1 MNVCSIARKQ
11 KPRKEEGFN
20 IPRSLFDRPST
31 AIIKLRRELIIQKL
45 KGMLIIG
52 SENAPIH
59 RTLNALGG
67 SHLLPPPNLIPSPA
81 HKVFAGPLQD
91 SIPNWA
97 IHEDW
102 AIIQVLQN
110 FQDLPLS
117 LSNISPGHVPNWDLV
132 SDVVNVVSCNYRSP
146 KLCRYHYEVA
156 IVPREEGK
164 VVSETPKQKQ
174 KKLKGVTTPGSVGPP
189 TASIATNTPNI
200 SKQTAVPSVRPVKT
214 SNLISEDNN
223 LSFSQLCNQR
233 FETIKQIA
241 NKRTPTL
248 KHMFLGTTSKN
259 PKHIA
264 LLSESGIDFERPLT
278 PLQVAANRSDR
289 IQREKQKAAADQQ
302 MAARQQLQQQIQQ
315 KQQQSSQIKTI
326 LSQNSNIPSAQ
337 HQLSQ
342 AISAKI
348 SQINQSNLKAVS
360 AAGLA
365 SNPTTVT
372 QLSLNKALSQV
383 NVTSQPIPQPILSQ
397 INVGPQTM
405 ASNNMTN
412 TEGIPQGLQQTCS
425 VVSVAALTPQ
435 AHQKLIA
442 AVSPAVSQIGNQSLA
457 GRLTT
462 ASPQIY
468 KQIILRQQQ
477 QQQQQQIQRTQQS
490 PQIQMQAIPQSSKQM
505 TNIGVGQQQPRFQIT
520 ATVTQQGL
528 QHTTQ
533 SLIATTSGLKVSQ
546 PSIVTTL
553 PVAVPMTATQQRIT
567 TTTSTGK
574 PTQQIITRTIT
585 DPQLAQIIK
594 RQQMQQSSGNLG
606 QTQILVQQSSSQTQ
620 SSQSQTQILQNP
632 VTFVKTLSS
641 PASLATQSLTIPITM
656 TGMNIF
662 TSPVTKVL
670 SPTASNA
677 SHPTTSTIT
686 SVPTAQLRQIQLLQQ
701 KRPQQTTQVIQQ
713 QQLQN
718 QLNQQLGKN

>member
-1 MNVCSIARKQ
+1 M
-11 KPRKEEGFN
+11 
-20 IPRSLFDRPST
+20 
-31 AIIKLRRELIIQKL
+31 
-45 KGMLIIG
+45 
-52 SENAPIH
+52 
-59 RTLNALGG
+59 
-67 SHLLPPPNLIPSPA
+67 PSPA
-81 HKVFAGPLQD
+81 HKVFGGPLQD
-91 SIPNWA
+91 SIPSWA

-102 AIIQVLQN
+102 AIVQVIQN
-110 FQDLPLS
+110 FQDLPSS
-117 LSNISPGHVPNWDLV
+117 LSNISPGHIPNWDLV
-132 SDVVNVVSCNYRSP
+132 SDVVNVVSNNFRSP

-156 IVPREEGK
+156 IIPREEGK
-164 VVSETPKQKQ
+164 GVSETPKQKQ
-174 KKLKGVTTPGSVGPP
+174 KKLKGLTTASTSAPSGGSGATPP
-189 TASIATNTPNI
+189 TATIP
-200 SKQTAVPSVRPVKT
+200 KQTPVVPSVRPVKT
-214 SNLISEDNN
+214 SSLISRDNN
-223 LSFSQLCNQR
+223 MAFSQLCNQR

-248 KHMFLGTTSKN
+248 KHMFVNTTSKN

-264 LLSESGIDFERPLT
+264 LLTDSGINLENPLT
-278 PLQVAANRSDR
+278 PLQVAANRAER
-289 IQREKQKAAADQQ
+289 IQKEKQKAVADQQ
-302 MAARQQLQQQIQQ
+302 MAQQQQQQHAARQLQQQIHQ
-315 KQQQSSQIKTI
+315 KQQQSTQIKTI
-326 LSQNSNIPSAQ
+326 LSQNPNMPTAQ

-348 SQINQSNLKAVS
+348 SQINQSNMKA
-360 AAGLA
+360 ATA
-365 SNPTTVT
+365 SGATSVT

-383 NVTSQPIPQPILSQ
+383 SVASQPMPQPILSQ
-397 INVGPQTM
+397 INVSPQTIG
-405 ASNNMTN
+405 STNVTN

-442 AVSPAVSQIGNQSLA
+442 AVSPAVSQIGGQSIA

-462 ASPQIY
+462 ANPQIY

-477 QQQQQQIQRTQQS
+477 QQIQRQQQS
-490 PQIQMQAIPQSSKQM
+490 PQIQMQTIPQSNKQIGS
-505 TNIGVGQQQPRFQIT
+505 IGVGQQPRFQIT
-520 ATVTQQGL
+520 ATVTQPGV
-528 QHTTQ
+528 QHSQQ

-546 PSIVTTL
+546 PNIVTTL

-567 TTTSTGK
+567 TTTSAGK

-606 QTQILVQQSSSQTQ
+606 QTQILVQQSSPQTQ

-641 PASLATQSLTIPITM
+641 PASMVTQSLTIPITM

-662 TSPVTKVL
+662 TSPVSKVV
-670 SPTASNA
+670 SATAANSNIPTS
-677 SHPTTSTIT
+677 STIT
-686 SVPTAQLRQIQLLQQ
+686 SVPATQLRQIQLLQQ
-701 KRPQQTTQVIQQ
+701 KRPQQTTTQLIQQ

-718 QLNQQLGKN
+718 QLNQQLGKNLVLRLLFELFVQNL

>member
-1 MNVCSIARKQ
+1 MIANCLLARKQ
-11 KPRKEEGFN
+11 KVRKEEGVTV
-20 IPRSLFDRPST
+20 PRSLFDRPST
-31 AIIKLRRELIIQKL
+31 TIIKLRRELILQKL
-45 KGMLIIG
+45 KCAAIH
-52 SENAPIH
+52 SQDNAAIH
-59 RTLNALGG
+59 RTLHALGG
-67 SHLLPPPNLIPSPA
+67 NAILPPINIIPSPA

-117 LSNISPGHVPNWDLV
+117 LINISPGHIPNWDLV

-164 VVSETPKQKQ
+164 LVSDPSSKQKQ
-174 KKLKGVTTPGSVGPP
+174 KKVKGLTTTSVGASTSAAPTPVLP
-189 TASIATNTPNI
+189 TAANPP
-200 SKQTAVPSVRPVKT
+200 KQSMASLRPMKT
-214 SNLISEDNN
+214 GQMIGQDNN
-223 LSFSQLCNQR
+223 MIFSQLCSQR

-248 KHMFLGTTSKN
+248 KHMFVNSTSKN

-264 LLSESGIDFERPLT
+264 LLSESGIDFEHPLT
-278 PLQVAANRSDR
+278 PLQVASNRAER
-289 IQREKQKAAADQQ
+289 IAREKQKVAAEQQ
-302 MAARQQLQQQIQQ
+302 QLAARQQLQQLQQQ
-315 KQQQSSQIKTI
+315 KHQQNAQPIKAI
-326 LSQNSNIPSAQ
+326 LSQSANMPTAQ

-360 AAGLA
+360 AAGLVSGVTPSA
-365 SNPTTVT
+365 VT
-372 QLSLNKALSQV
+372 QLSLNKALSQQSL
-383 NVTSQPIPQPILSQ
+383 SQPILGQ
-397 INVGPQTM
+397 INIGPQTIS
-405 ASNNMTN
+405 SNAPTS
-412 TEGIPQGLQQTCS
+412 EGMPQQMQQTCS

-442 AVSPAVSQIGNQSLA
+442 AVSPAVSQMGGQALT

-462 ASPQIY
+462 ANPQIY

-477 QQQQQQIQRTQQS
+477 QQIQRQQS
-490 PQIQMQAIPQSSKQM
+490 PQIQMQAIPQAKQVS
-505 TNIGVGQQQPRFQIT
+505 NIGISQQQPRFQI
-520 ATVTQQGL
+520 ATVSQSGL
-528 QHTTQ
+528 QQTTQ
-533 SLIATTSGLKVSQ
+533 SLIATSGIKTSQ
-546 PSIVTTL
+546 PNIVTTL
-553 PVAVPMTATQQRIT
+553 PVAVPMSAAQQRIT
-567 TTTSTGK
+567 TTTTGK

-594 RQQMQQSSGNLG
+594 RQQQGSGNLG
-606 QTQILVQQSSSQTQ
+606 QTQILVQQSTPQNQ
-620 SSQSQTQILQNP
+620 SSQSQILQNP

-641 PASLATQSLTIPITM
+641 PATLATQSLTIPMTM

-662 TSPVTKVL
+662 SSPVTKVM
-670 SPTASNA
+670 SPTAANTNNPSP
-677 SHPTTSTIT
+677 SGIT
-686 SVPTAQLRQIQLLQQ
+686 SVPAGTQLRQIQLLSQ

-713 QQLQN
+713 QLQN
-718 QLNQQLGKN
+718 QLNQQLGTNLSHSLADSLI